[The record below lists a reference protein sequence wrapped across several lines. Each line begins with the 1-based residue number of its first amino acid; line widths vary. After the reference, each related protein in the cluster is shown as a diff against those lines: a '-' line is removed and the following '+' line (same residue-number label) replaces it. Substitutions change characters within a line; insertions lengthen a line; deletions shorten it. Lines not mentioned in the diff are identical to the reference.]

1 MAGYDNM
8 TFKDAFRA
16 ARSNLGSG
24 KTFTWKGKS
33 YKTDTA
39 DGKQAAPSARSGA
52 SRGASGKAAPAAPMA
67 SSPRPKPRPAEA
79 AAAGGAPRVP
89 NTSDKYSPSTE
100 MGFRSQAGSLAP
112 MTSPKPKP
120 RPTVA
125 APAPAPRPAS
135 SAPMTS
141 PKPKARP
148 AELTGAMGGTRRPN
162 ADGKYSPTEEMRLRK
177 KPTSAFSKGGK
188 GK

>member
-8 TFKDAFRA
+8 TFKDAFKA

-52 SRGASGKAAPAAPMA
+52 SRGVTGKPAAPAPMT
-67 SSPRPKPRPAEA
+67 SSPRPKSRPTEA

-89 NTSDKYSPSTE
+89 NTGGKYSPTTE
-100 MGFRSQAGSLAP
+100 MGFRSQVGSSAP

-120 RPTVA
+120 RPMAAAPA
-125 APAPAPRPAS
+125 APAPKP
-135 SAPMTS
+135 TVK
-141 PKPKARP
+141 PKPRP
-148 AELTGAMGGTRRPN
+148 AELTAAMGGARRPN
-162 ADGKYSPTEEMRLRK
+162 ANGKYSPTEEMRLRK
-177 KPTSAFSKGGK
+177 QGTSAFSKGGK
-188 GK
+188 VK